1 LREERTTLQ
10 EEITTLQA
18 EVQRSLSL
26 CRIWKVK
33 SRFFFFLAAQFLH
46 FLTSFE
52 SEQVAASLTNELE
65 HVKAQLGRAAKAGTV
80 AEVKL
85 CQMSELQRRLAALQ
99 SQPDLSGVIA
109 DLEERN
115 NEMGRLLKNKCV
127 EIEENDDRALECVL
141 RPSLILCGL

>member
-1 LREERTTLQ
+1 
-10 EEITTLQA
+10 
-18 EVQRSLSL
+18 
-26 CRIWKVK
+26 
-33 SRFFFFLAAQFLH
+33 
-46 FLTSFE
+46 

-85 CQMSELQRRLAALQ
+85 SLQNAQHRREMSELQRRLAALQ

-115 NEMGRLLKNKCV
+115 NEMERLLKNKCV
-127 EIEENDDRALECVL
+127 EIEENDDRAL
-141 RPSLILCGL
+141 